1 MEIPSAQ
8 PLAPA
13 VPLDGPL
20 PTSGDPGGDDP
31 FFALLAALLQPQ
43 APPVP
48 SILALPTNGQDAPQ
62 PAAASAALPIAVV
75 MVDVGP
81 PDDRPDV
88 QAALADG
95 AVPVEPLPARVNA
108 AEAAEPS
115 DGDAPEPAA
124 VPPPAAP
131 PSAAGEPE
139 GDEHPAPVPPALRP
153 IAPSDSPEADRPTP
167 DATPIPA
174 GGSESPVHARAP
186 EPAPDGPD
194 PDAAAPVLQRLPD
207 ALPADPALGRS
218 QPVASA
224 ATPVQAMAAPAS
236 ITLPG
241 PDHRG
246 RVVSARLV
254 VAQDGQGS
262 SVRIDL
268 EPADLGRVEV
278 ALHVDDAGMASATF
292 TVDRPETLQ
301 LLQRD
306 ARTVGDLLGSAGF
319 AVQQG
324 ALGFTLRD
332 SPGGQHGSERGQRG
346 GGGAPVRGGPAVPTP
361 PRAGRRGLLD
371 LQV

>member
-31 FFALLAALLQPQ
+31 FLALLAALLQPQ

-361 PRAGRRGLLD
+361 PLAGRRGLLD